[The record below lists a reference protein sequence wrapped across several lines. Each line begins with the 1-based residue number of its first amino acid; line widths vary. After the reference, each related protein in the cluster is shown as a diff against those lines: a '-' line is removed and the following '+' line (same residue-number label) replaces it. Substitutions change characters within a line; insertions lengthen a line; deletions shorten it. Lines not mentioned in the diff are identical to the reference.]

1 MKMLVE
7 FIKVKFVDLQRRDND
22 RLFIEYYL
30 S

>member
-7 FIKVKFVDLQRRDND
+7 FIKVKFVYLQRRDND